1 MPLLDLTGA
10 DLSGFTAMPSG
21 TYHAEIHSIKQEGTK
36 GGPDAKLPKGT
47 PKINIRFRVVGKDD
61 EIGEGYEYYNRAQ
74 FAQRVLG
81 PFPRGYDKQK
91 VAVMK
96 GMLVKFLIAVGFTEE
111 ELNSSEFDIP
121 DWDELSGRSCRIV
134 VKRKLK
140 HGIDPDADDFNLE
153 DEDNFDNEVT
163 DIKAPSAAVAAGGS
177 GLT

>member
-1 MPLLDLTGA
+1 
-10 DLSGFTAMPSG
+10 
-21 TYHAEIHSIKQEGTK
+21 
-36 GGPDAKLPKGT
+36 
-47 PKINIRFRVVGKDD
+47 
-61 EIGEGYEYYNRAQ
+61 
-74 FAQRVLG
+74 
-81 PFPRGYDKQK
+81 
-91 VAVMK
+91 MK